1 MLIINNSL
9 PIYCHF
15 YIIAAYSELH
25 LRTRTMRMYS
35 SQADETA
42 RGYWTW
48 GQTVQT
54 ASHKTHVSDSWG
66 GEGSELLRRNKFK
79 LTLKPRGL

>member
-1 MLIINNSL
+1 
-9 PIYCHF
+9 
-15 YIIAAYSELH
+15 
-25 LRTRTMRMYS
+25 MRMYS

-54 ASHKTHVSDSWG
+54 ASHKTLYHVSVFFAGDILIGFGPSVWHHVSHKMAEGG
-66 GEGSELLRRNKFK
+66 GELGYNRVG
-79 LTLKPRGL
+79 LTSYSIGGGI